1 MKNFDSRTYSINDF
15 IEWDDRGQL
24 EISPKFQRRS
34 VWSPQA
40 KSYLI
45 DTILKDKPLPKI
57 FIRATTDPKT
67 KKTTREIVDGQ
78 QRIRTI
84 LSFVKDGFRISKVHN
99 EEFGGMLYSELPD
112 EVQGE
117 FLKYEL
123 SVDLLLDVQD
133 RDILDVFAR
142 LNTYSVSLNN
152 EGFRDEGDVLFP
164 ETTREFFDFIK
175 ETAGDDVIVDIAVSD
190 EDFQCIE
197 LHSAAIEVATIIV
210 ESALFSIA
218 INLVSSFLYDL
229 IKKYHRKAED
239 TSAKVKIITEETDK
253 KKTKMI
259 TYEGP
264 VSGVKDTLDQVAKD
278 LFSKDKV

>member
-1 MKNFDSRTYSINDF
+1 MKH
-15 IEWDDRGQL
+15 
-24 EISPKFQRRS
+24 EI
-34 VWSPQA
+34 
-40 KSYLI
+40 I
-45 DTILKDKPLPKI
+45 DTVLNVSDTDITFDGIYEKPYIPI
-57 FIRATTDPKT
+57 EYMADI
-67 KKTTREIVDGQ
+67 KKA
-78 QRIRTI
+78 
-84 LSFVKDGFRISKVHN
+84 N
-99 EEFGGMLYSELPD
+99 
-112 EVQGE
+112 
-117 FLKYEL
+117 
-123 SVDLLLDVQD
+123 LL
-133 RDILDVFAR
+133 IIP
-142 LNTYSVSLNN
+142 N

-239 TSAKVKIITEETDK
+239 TSTKVKIITEETDK